1 MAELWQWNAPRLSKA
16 FAAHDASPVEVAKV
30 LLGRIAELDK
40 KINAFCLID
49 ESSTLDQARA
59 AEARWMRHAPL
70 SPLDGVP
77 VAIKDL
83 FYVRGWPTLRGSRTI
98 DPDQP
103 WNDDAPVI
111 ARLKEAGAVL
121 LGKVTTPDHGWK
133 GVTDSPL
140 TGITRNPWNL
150 EKTPGGSSGG
160 SSAALAARLA
170 PLALGTDGGGSIRIP
185 AGFSGVFGIKPQF
198 GRVAAWPPSPFG
210 TLAHIG
216 PMSRDVEGSAMLMD
230 IIARPDPRDWQGLP
244 PAPRNFSE
252 GLDHGVRGKRIA
264 FSPAMGFARNV
275 APEVAKLVAA
285 AARRFS
291 ELGAHVEEVDP
302 PGGDPLPIFRTL
314 WWGGAG
320 FLFGH
325 AAPEKKAVLDPGLL
339 AMAEEGAAIPL
350 RAYIEANVARGAYA
364 SKMRVFMEKY
374 DLLLTPSVAVTAFE
388 VGKITPYE
396 GNGSSSSETIGQK
409 KDSWPSWTP
418 FSVPF
423 NLTQQPAASVPCG
436 YAGGLPVGLQIVGRS
451 FDDRGVLAAAKAYEG
466 IDPHTDDVPPGFS

>member
-1 MAELWQWNAPRLSKA
+1 MAELWQWNAARLSKA
-16 FAAHDASPVEVAKV
+16 FAAHETSPVEVAKV
-30 LLGRIAELDK
+30 LLARIARLDK

-49 ESSTLDQARA
+49 EPTTMEQARA
-59 AEARWMRHAPL
+59 AEARWTKNAPL

-77 VAIKDL
+77 VAIKDI
-83 FYVRGWPTLRGSRTI
+83 FYTRGWPTLRGSRAI
-98 DPDQP
+98 DPNQA

-111 ARLKEAGAVL
+111 ARLKEAGLVM

-185 AGFSGVFGIKPQF
+185 SGFSGTFGIKPQY

-230 IIARPDPRDWQGLP
+230 VIARPDPRDWQALPLPGRNYTDGLE
-244 PAPRNFSE
+244 S
-252 GLDHGVRGKRIA
+252 GVRGKRIA

-275 APEVAKLVAA
+275 VPEVAALVAA

-291 ELGAHVEEVDP
+291 DLGAHVEAVDP
-302 PGGDPLPIFRTL
+302 PGGDPAAIFRTL

-320 FLFGH
+320 YLFGN
-325 AAPEKKAVLDPGLL
+325 ASPEKKAVLDPGLL
-339 AMAEEGAAIPL
+339 AMVEEGAAIPQ
-350 RAYIEANVARGAYA
+350 RDYIDANVARAAYA
-364 SKMRVFMEKY
+364 SQMRVFMEKY
-374 DLLLTPSVAVTAFE
+374 DLLLTPSLAVTAFE
-388 VGKITPYE
+388 VGKVTPYE
-396 GNGSSSSETIGQK
+396 GNG
-409 KDSWPSWTP
+409 SWPSWTP

-436 YAGGLPVGLQIVGRS
+436 YANGLPVGLQIVGKP
-451 FDDRGVLAAAKAYEG
+451 FDDWSVLQAAKAYEN
-466 IDPHTDDVPPGFS
+466 IDPHMDDMPPGFD

>member
-1 MAELWQWNAPRLSKA
+1 MTELWQWNARRLSKA
-16 FAAHDASPVEVAKV
+16 FAAHETSPVEVAKA
-30 LLGRIAELDK
+30 LLARVARLDE

-49 ESSTLDQARA
+49 ETTTLEQARA
-59 AEARWMRHAPL
+59 AEARWAKNAPL

-77 VAIKDL
+77 VAIKDI
-83 FYVRGWPTLRGSRTI
+83 FYTRGWPTLRGSRAI
-98 DPDQP
+98 DPNQP

-111 ARLKEAGAVL
+111 ARLKEAGTVM

-185 AGFSGVFGIKPQF
+185 SGFSGTFGIKPQF

-230 IIARPDPRDWQGLP
+230 VIARPDPRDWQALP
-244 PAPRNFSE
+244 PPERNFTN
-252 GLDHGVRGKRIA
+252 GLDAGVRGKRVA
-264 FSPAMGFARNV
+264 FSPTMGFARNV
-275 APEVAKLVAA
+275 MPEVAALVAA

-291 ELGAHVEEVDP
+291 DLGAHVEEVDP
-302 PGGDPLPIFRTL
+302 PGGDPGAIFRTL

-320 FLFGH
+320 YLFG
-325 AAPEKKAVLDPGLL
+325 AAGPEKKAVLDPGLL
-339 AMAEEGAAIPL
+339 AMVEEGAAIPL
-350 RAYIEANVARGAYA
+350 RDYIDANVARGAYA
-364 SKMRVFMEKY
+364 SRMRVFMEQY
-374 DLLLTPSVAVTAFE
+374 DLLLTPSLAVTAFD
-388 VGKITPYE
+388 VGKLTPYD
-396 GNGSSSSETIGQK
+396 GN
-409 KDSWPSWTP
+409 DSWPSWTP

-436 YAGGLPVGLQIVGRS
+436 YANGLPVGLQIVGKP
-451 FDDRGVLAAAKAYEG
+451 FDDWSVLQAAKAYES
-466 IDPHTDDVPPGFS
+466 IDPHTDEMPPGFD

>member
-1 MAELWQWNAPRLSKA
+1 VTDIWQWNAPRLSKA
-16 FAAHDASPVEVAKV
+16 FAAHETSPVEVARA
-30 LLGRIAELDK
+30 LLARISTLDK
-40 KINAFCLID
+40 KTNAFCLID
-49 ESSTLDQARA
+49 EATTLDQARA
-59 AEARWMRHAPL
+59 AEARWMMDAPL

-83 FYVRGWPTLRGSRTI
+83 FYTRGWPTLRGSRTI
-98 DPDQP
+98 DPSQP

-185 AGFSGVFGIKPQF
+185 AGFSGIFGIKPQF
-198 GRVAAWPPSPFG
+198 GRVPAWPPSPFG

-230 IIARPDPRDWQGLP
+230 VISRPDPRDWQGLP
-244 PAPRNFSE
+244 PPAKNFSD
-252 GLDHGVRGKRIA
+252 GLGEGVRGKRIA
-264 FSPAMGFARNV
+264 FSPAMGFAKNV
-275 APEVAKLVAA
+275 MPEVATLVAA

-291 ELGAHVEEVDP
+291 ELGAHVEQADP

-325 AAPEKKAVLDPGLL
+325 ATPEKQALLDPGLL
-339 AMAEEGAAIPL
+339 AMAQEGAAIPT
-350 RAYIEANVARGAYA
+350 RDYIEANVARAAYA
-364 SKMRVFMEKY
+364 SQMRVFMEKY
-374 DLLLTPSVAVTAFE
+374 DLLLTPSLAVTAFE

-396 GNGSSSSETIGQK
+396 GNG
-409 KDSWPSWTP
+409 SWPSWTP

-436 YAGGLPVGLQIVGRS
+436 YVDGLPVGLQIVGRS
-451 FDDRGVLAAAKAYEG
+451 FDDWNVLQAAKAYEG
-466 IDPHTDDVPPGFS
+466 IDPHTDDIPPEFD

>member
-1 MAELWQWNAPRLSKA
+1 MAELWQWNAAGLSKA
-16 FAAHDASPVEVAKV
+16 FAAHEVSPVEVTKV
-30 LLGRIAELDK
+30 LLARIAKLDK

-49 ESSTLDQARA
+49 EPTTMEQARA
-59 AEARWMRHAPL
+59 AEARWAKNAPL

-77 VAIKDL
+77 VAIKDI
-83 FYVRGWPTLRGSRTI
+83 FYTRGWPTLRGSRAI
-98 DPDQP
+98 DPNQS

-111 ARLKEAGAVL
+111 ARLREAGTVM

-185 AGFSGVFGIKPQF
+185 SGFSGTFGIKPQF

-230 IIARPDPRDWQGLP
+230 VIARPDPRDWQALPLPAKNFTDGL
-244 PAPRNFSE
+244 NN
-252 GLDHGVRGKRIA
+252 GVRGKRVA
-264 FSPAMGFARNV
+264 FSPAMGFAKNV
-275 APEVAKLVAA
+275 LPEIAALVVAA
-285 AARRFS
+285 AKRFS
-291 ELGAHVEEVDP
+291 DLGAHVEEVDP
-302 PGGDPLPIFRTL
+302 PGGDPGAIFRTL

-320 FLFGH
+320 YLFGH
-325 AAPEKKAVLDPGLL
+325 ASPEKKAVLDPGLL
-339 AMAEEGAAIPL
+339 AMVEEGAAIPL
-350 RAYIEANVARGAYA
+350 RDYIDANVARGAYA

-374 DLLLTPSVAVTAFE
+374 DLLLTPALAVTAFD
-388 VGKITPYE
+388 VGKVTPYE
-396 GNGSSSSETIGQK
+396 GNG
-409 KDSWPSWTP
+409 SWPSWTP

-436 YAGGLPVGLQIVGRS
+436 YANGLPVGLQIVGKP
-451 FDDRGVLAAAKAYEG
+451 FDDWSVLQAAKAYES
-466 IDPHTDDVPPGFS
+466 IDPHADDIPPGFD